1 MTVCL
6 MAGLLALTISA
17 PAAGQSTATTTTSKT
32 STSKTTSKTSTA
44 SNKPRIVEL
53 TGDDKVQF
61 NKTEITAKPGETLR
75 VVLKSIGTAPKAIM
89 GHNFVLLKAGVDAVE
104 FNKASFAA
112 RETDYVPTQLRDQ
125 ILAATKLVGP
135 GETVEVTVK
144 VPTQPGRYVYLCTF
158 PGHFA
163 LGMRGVL
170 IVK

>member
-6 MAGLLALTISA
+6 LAGLLALTISA
-17 PAAGQSTATTTTSKT
+17 PAAGQSTATTTST
-32 STSKTTSKTSTA
+32 STTTSTA
-44 SNKPRIVEL
+44 KSASTKPRIVEL
-53 TGDDKVQF
+53 TGDDKVKYD
-61 NKTEITAKPGETLR
+61 KTEITAKPGETIR
-75 VVLKSIGTAPKAIM
+75 VVLKSAGTAPKAIM
-89 GHNFVLLKAGVDAVE
+89 GHNFVLLKAGVDVVE

-112 RETDYVPTQLRDQ
+112 RATDYVPTELKAQ
-125 ILAATKLVGP
+125 ILAATALAGP

-144 VPTQPGRYVYLCTF
+144 VPAQPGRYTYLCTF

>member
-17 PAAGQSTATTTTSKT
+17 PAAGQATTTTT
-32 STSKTTSKTSTA
+32 TSTA
-44 SNKPRIVEL
+44 KRASAKPRLVEL
-53 TGDDKVQF
+53 TGDDKVKYD
-61 NKTEITAKPGETLR
+61 KTEITAKPGETLR
-75 VVLKSIGTAPKAIM
+75 IVLKSIGTAPKAIM

-112 RETDYVPTQLRDQ
+112 REIDYVPTELRDQ

-135 GETVEVTVK
+135 GETAEVTVK
-144 VPTQPGRYVYLCTF
+144 VPMQPGRYTYLCTF

>member
-17 PAAGQSTATTTTSKT
+17 PAAGQSTSTATTT
-32 STSKTTSKTSTA
+32 STA
-44 SNKPRIVEL
+44 KPAAGKPRIVEL
-53 TGDDKVQF
+53 TGDDKVKF
-61 NKTEITAKPGETLR
+61 DKTEITAKPGETIR

-89 GHNFVLLKAGVDAVE
+89 GHNFVLLKAGVDPVE

-112 RETDYVPTQLRDQ
+112 RATDYVPTELRDQ
-125 ILAATKLVGP
+125 IIAATGLAGP

-144 VPTQPGRYVYLCTF
+144 VPTQPGRYTYLCTF

>member
-1 MTVCL
+1 MTVCV

-17 PAAGQSTATTTTSKT
+17 PAAGQSTPTTTTTTTS
-32 STSKTTSKTSTA
+32 TA
-44 SNKPRIVEL
+44 KRAATKPRLVEL
-53 TGDDKVQF
+53 TGDDKVKYD
-61 NKTEITAKPGETLR
+61 KTEITAKPGETLR

-89 GHNFVLLKAGVDAVE
+89 GHNFVLLKAGVDPVE
-104 FNKASFAA
+104 FNKAAFAA
-112 RETDYVPTQLRDQ
+112 RATDYVPTELRDQ
-125 ILAATKLVGP
+125 IIAATTLAGP

-144 VPTQPGRYVYLCTF
+144 VPTQPGRYTYLCTF

>member
-17 PAAGQSTATTTTSKT
+17 PAAGQATTTTT
-32 STSKTTSKTSTA
+32 TSTA
-44 SNKPRIVEL
+44 KRASAKPRLVEL
-53 TGDDKVQF
+53 TGDDKVKYD
-61 NKTEITAKPGETLR
+61 KTEITAKPGETLR
-75 VVLKSIGTAPKAIM
+75 IVLKSIGTAPKAIM

-112 RETDYVPTQLRDQ
+112 RETDYVPTELRDQ

-135 GETVEVTVK
+135 GETAEVTVK
-144 VPTQPGRYVYLCTF
+144 VPMQPGRYTYLCTF

>member
-6 MAGLLALTISA
+6 LAGLLAVTISAPA
-17 PAAGQSTATTTTSKT
+17 PAAGQSTSTATTTSSA
-32 STSKTTSKTSTA
+32 ST
-44 SNKPRIVEL
+44 KPRIVQL
-53 TGDDKVQF
+53 TGDDKVKYD
-61 NKTEITAKPGETLR
+61 KTEITAKPGETLR
-75 VVLKSIGTAPKAIM
+75 VVLKSVGTAPKAIM
-89 GHNFVLLKAGVDAVE
+89 AHNFVLLKAGVDPVE

-112 RETDYVPTQLRDQ
+112 RATDYIPTELRDQ
-125 ILAATKLVGP
+125 IIAATGLAGP

-144 VPTQPGRYVYLCTF
+144 VPTQPGRYTYICTF

>member
-6 MAGLLALTISA
+6 LAGLLAVTIST
-17 PAAGQSTATTTTSKT
+17 PVGQTTSTATTTST
-32 STSKTTSKTSTA
+32 STSTA
-44 SNKPRIVEL
+44 KPKARVVEL
-53 TGDDKVQF
+53 TGDDKVKYD
-61 NKTEITAKPGETLR
+61 KTEITAKPGETLR

-89 GHNFVLLKAGVDAVE
+89 GHNFVLLKAGVDPVE
-104 FNKASFAA
+104 FNKAAFGA
-112 RETDYVPTQLRDQ
+112 RATDYVPAELRSQ
-125 ILAATKLVGP
+125 IIAATALAGP

-144 VPTQPGRYVYLCTF
+144 VPTQPGRYTYLCTF

>member
-6 MAGLLALTISA
+6 LAGLLALTISA
-17 PAAGQSTATTTTSKT
+17 PATGQTTTTTTTTKSTAKRT
-32 STSKTTSKTSTA
+32 ST
-44 SNKPRIVEL
+44 KPRLVEL

-104 FNKASFAA
+104 FNKAAFAA
-112 RETDYVPTQLRDQ
+112 RATDYVPTESRDQ
-125 ILAATKLVGP
+125 ILAATGLAGP

-144 VPTQPGRYVYLCTF
+144 VPTQPGRYTYLCTF

>member
-1 MTVCL
+1 MTLCL
-6 MAGLLALTISA
+6 LAGLLAVTISA
-17 PAAGQSTATTTTSKT
+17 PVSGQSTATSTSTTTS
-32 STSKTTSKTSTA
+32 TA
-44 SNKPRIVEL
+44 KSAKPRLVEL
-53 TGDDKVQF
+53 TGDDKVKYD
-61 NKTEITAKPGETLR
+61 KTEITAKPGETLR
-75 VVLKSIGTAPKAIM
+75 IVLKSVGTAPKAIM

-112 RETDYVPTQLRDQ
+112 RATDYIPTELKDQ
-125 ILAATKLVGP
+125 ILAATALAGP

-144 VPTQPGRYVYLCTF
+144 VPAQPGRYTYLCTF

>member
-1 MTVCL
+1 MTLCL
-6 MAGLLALTISA
+6 MAGLLAVTISA
-17 PAAGQSTATTTTSKT
+17 PVGQSTATSTSTTTS
-32 STSKTTSKTSTA
+32 TA
-44 SNKPRIVEL
+44 KSAKPRLVEL
-53 TGDDKVQF
+53 TSDDKVKYD
-61 NKTEITAKPGETLR
+61 KTEITAKPGETLR

-89 GHNFVLLKAGVDAVE
+89 GHNFVLLKAGVDPVE

-112 RETDYVPTQLRDQ
+112 RATDYIPTELKDQ
-125 ILAATKLVGP
+125 IIAATALAGP

-144 VPTQPGRYVYLCTF
+144 VPTQPGRYTYLCTF